1 MTFAGLLILAFGFL
15 LMTLGSIPWLAPKI
29 AAARHNLTFNALR
42 YSNYRWFWLNGATQ
56 AMAQGMQF
64 LILGWLVL
72 DITSSSY
79 QLGLVIF
86 AFGLPNLLFAM
97 LGGIIADR
105 ANRLKLLIS
114 TRLYVSVLIFALA
127 ILRITDLLE
136 IWHVYAVVSLLG
148 TVQALNGPARMA
160 IVADLVKRDDMMNAV
175 ALHTMVNQTGQIIGP
190 AVAGGIIELAGI
202 GPTLMVNGGLYL
214 SGIVFLS
221 LIRGLPPRSAA
232 REATLLED
240 LRAGLQ
246 CIRSTPIL
254 YTVIGMTVAF
264 AFFAVSYRHVMP
276 AFTKEVLEIGAGGTG
291 LLLLA
296 AGLGS
301 LLGNLILASLGDF
314 RQKARLLMVSVLL
327 LSVVLTMFAWSPW
340 FWASWIILLFV
351 GATSF
356 GFFTPLATTLIQ
368 LNVPSELRGRVLSV
382 FQLAPAVHY
391 LGALPLAVAADV
403 ISWPVAITGGAA
415 LSLFVALW
423 LGLWRPVLRHMEE

>member
-1 MTFAGLLILAFGFL
+1 MTFAGLLILASGFL

-190 AVAGGIIELAGI
+190 AVAGG
-202 GPTLMVNGGLYL
+202 L
-214 SGIVFLS
+214 SNS
-221 LIRGLPPRSAA
+221 RG
-232 REATLLED
+232 
-240 LRAGLQ
+240 
-246 CIRSTPIL
+246 
-254 YTVIGMTVAF
+254 
-264 AFFAVSYRHVMP
+264 
-276 AFTKEVLEIGAGGTG
+276 
-291 LLLLA
+291 
-296 AGLGS
+296 
-301 LLGNLILASLGDF
+301 
-314 RQKARLLMVSVLL
+314 
-327 LSVVLTMFAWSPW
+327 
-340 FWASWIILLFV
+340 
-351 GATSF
+351 
-356 GFFTPLATTLIQ
+356 
-368 LNVPSELRGRVLSV
+368 
-382 FQLAPAVHY
+382 
-391 LGALPLAVAADV
+391 
-403 ISWPVAITGGAA
+403 
-415 LSLFVALW
+415 
-423 LGLWRPVLRHMEE
+423 